1 MLPYPDF
8 VERSP
13 INIVI
18 DFFFKFKLSKLNFI
32 IYKYFFSVYIE
43 TGGQTPAA
51 TFTITTSA
59 ALFNTRMWNV
69 SNEIFYI
76 VGKLK

>member
-1 MLPYPDF
+1 M
-8 VERSP
+8 
-13 INIVI
+13 
-18 DFFFKFKLSKLNFI
+18 
-32 IYKYFFSVYIE
+32 YIE

-69 SNEIFYI
+69 SDEIFYN
-76 VGKLK
+76 VGKLKNVVMSSS